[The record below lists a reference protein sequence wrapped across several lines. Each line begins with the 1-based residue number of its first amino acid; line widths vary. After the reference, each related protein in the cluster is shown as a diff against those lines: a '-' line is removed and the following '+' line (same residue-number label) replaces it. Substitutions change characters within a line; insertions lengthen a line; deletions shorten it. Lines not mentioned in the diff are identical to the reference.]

1 MALFTKKVPDLMSQS
16 KDVVKLMLA
25 QKLINPQVGDY
36 LLRKS
41 QTTGLNVG
49 EIAYKERIL
58 PENNLGQI
66 YAKYLKLPF
75 VDLTTIDIP
84 YEAVSR
90 IPKSI
95 AKEHLIISFES
106 KGNLVKLAVADP
118 YRLQSIKS
126 GVIQNLKKEKNI
138 DVKLYITT
146 REAIKKGMK
155 SYSKPQTS
163 NKPLPEKIFEEQ
175 PATQT
180 NPVEGTILE
189 YMQKRNLISNDK
201 VQTILE
207 NSKSSNKPIER
218 VIRELNIIQS
228 DEFVRIQA
236 SYMDLPY
243 VFLRVLDIPE
253 KVLFKL
259 PHDIAKKY
267 RMIIFDVIAGKILKI
282 ATSQPENSQVKEVI
296 SFIRKKNDV
305 EIDLFVTTESDI
317 DYSLARYQDYINQK
331 KTQKVTKVKQQKTV
345 DKTEFEKA
353 SDIEITHTFETE
365 AEAENSKD
373 DDEVGGIDL
382 NLLVRQDITSVEQLK
397 KIILSKS
404 IPKIVAGIV
413 NYSLYLKSSDI
424 HIEPMEKKTQVRFRI
439 DGVLHDIAEMP
450 ADLHAA
456 IISRIKISSKLRLD
470 EQRIPQDGRFDVK
483 LKDKEVD
490 LRVSTL
496 PTVHGEKA
504 VMRILDKSQSIFSL
518 PKLGVEGKAL
528 KILSENI
535 KKPFG
540 MILSTGP
547 TGSGKSTTL
556 YAILQTINSS
566 EINIITLED
575 PVEYDMEGIN
585 QCQAKP
591 QIGFSFA
598 EGLRSVLRQD
608 PDVILVGE
616 IRDKE
621 TAGMAVHSALTGH
634 LVLSTLHTNDAA
646 GAAPRLIDMGIEP
659 FLIISSTNVFIAQRL
674 VRKICDSCKQE
685 VTPPEGVLADIEKEL
700 SLISPKAEVNIQKP
714 YKFHRGKGCSNCTNT
729 GYAGRFGIFEILPL
743 SESIST
749 LIAKRAPGSEI
760 KKQAVEEGM
769 LTIIQDGLIKALKG
783 VTTIDEVLRVT
794 SST

>member
-1 MALFTKKVPDLMSQS
+1 MALFTKKTPDLMSQS
-16 KDVVKLMLA
+16 KNVVKLMLA

-41 QTTGLNVG
+41 QETGLDVG

-58 PENNLGQI
+58 PENNLAQI
-66 YAKYLKLPF
+66 FAKYLKLPF
-75 VDLTTIDIP
+75 VDLTKLNIP
-84 YEAVSR
+84 YETVSR
-90 IPKSI
+90 IPMSI

-126 GVIQNLKKEKNI
+126 GVIQNLKKQKGI
-138 DVKLYITT
+138 DVKLYIAT
-146 REAIKKGMK
+146 REAVKYAMK

-175 PATQT
+175 PAPQINPTQ
-180 NPVEGTILE
+180 GTILE
-189 YMQKRNLISNDK
+189 FMKKRNLISDEK
-201 VQTILE
+201 IQIILE
-207 NSKSSNKPIER
+207 NSKSSNKSIEQ
-218 VIRELNIIQS
+218 VIRELNIIQA
-228 DEFVRIQA
+228 DEFARIQA
-236 SYMDLPY
+236 SYLDLPY
-243 VFLRVLDIPE
+243 VFLRVLDVPE
-253 KVLFKL
+253 KVLFRL

-267 RMIIFDVIAGKILKI
+267 QIIIFDVIAGKILKI
-282 ATSQPENSQVKEVI
+282 ATSQPENSQVKEVVD
-296 SFIRKKNDV
+296 FIKKKNDV
-305 EIDLFVTTESDI
+305 EIDLFVTTEADI
-317 DYSLARYQDYINQK
+317 DYSLARYQDYLNQR
-331 KTQKVTKVKQQKTV
+331 KTRKISAPKLPQPQEAEPQ
-345 DKTEFEKA
+345 EEPG
-353 SDIEITHTFETE
+353 IEITHTFETE
-365 AEAENSKD
+365 AEAEKSKE
-373 DDEVGGIDL
+373 DDEIGGIDL
-382 NLLVRQDITSVEQLK
+382 NLLVREDITSTEQLK
-397 KIILSKS
+397 KIIESKS
-404 IPKIVAGIV
+404 VPKIVAGII
-413 NYSLYLKSSDI
+413 NYSLNLKSSDI
-424 HIEPMEKKTQVRFRI
+424 HIEPLEKKTQVRFRV
-439 DGVLHDIAEMP
+439 DGVLHDIAEIP
-450 ADLHAA
+450 PDLHAA

-483 LKDKEVD
+483 LKNKEVD

-504 VMRILDKSQSIFSL
+504 VMRLLDKSQTIFSL
-518 PKLGVEGKAL
+518 PKLGVDGKAL

-535 KKPFG
+535 KKPYG

-547 TGSGKSTTL
+547 TGSGKSTSL

-575 PVEYDMEGIN
+575 PVEYDIEGVN

-659 FLIISSTNVFIAQRL
+659 FLIISSTNVLIAQRL
-674 VRKICDSCKQE
+674 VRKICLSCKQE
-685 VTPPEGVLADIEKEL
+685 VTPPEGVMTDIEKEL
-700 SLISPKAEVNIQKP
+700 SSISPKAEVNIQKP
-714 YKFHRGKGCSNCTNT
+714 YKFYRGKGCSNCSNT
-729 GYAGRFGIFEILPL
+729 GYTGRIGIFEVLPL
-743 SESIST
+743 SENINK
-749 LIAKRAPGSEI
+749 LIAKREPGSEI
-760 KKQAVEEGM
+760 KKQAIEEGM
-769 LTIIQDGLIKALKG
+769 LTMTQDGLMKSLKG
-783 VTTIDEVLRVT
+783 ITTIDEVLRVT
-794 SST
+794 SAT

>member
-1 MALFTKKVPDLMSQS
+1 MALFTKKSPDLMSQS
-16 KDVVKLMLA
+16 KNIVKLMLA

-36 LLRKS
+36 LLSKS
-41 QTTGLNVG
+41 LKTGINVG

-58 PENNLGQI
+58 PENNLGEI

-75 VDLTTIDIP
+75 IDLKNLDIP

-95 AKEHLIISFES
+95 AEEHLIISFES

-146 REAIKKGMK
+146 REAVRYAMK

-163 NKPLPEKIFEEQ
+163 DKPLPEKIFDEQ
-175 PATQT
+175 PKPQT
-180 NPVEGTILE
+180 NPIQGTILE
-189 YMQKRNLISNDK
+189 FMQKRNLISEEK
-201 VQTILE
+201 IQTILE
-207 NSKSSNKPIER
+207 NSKSSGKSIELI
-218 VIRELNIIQS
+218 IRELNIIQP

-236 SYMDLPY
+236 SYLDLPY

-282 ATSQPENSQVKEVI
+282 ASSQPENPQVKEVLD
-296 SFIRKKNDV
+296 FIKKKNDV
-305 EIDLFVTTESDI
+305 EIDLFVTTEADI
-317 DYSLARYQDYINQK
+317 DYSLARYQDYLNQK
-331 KTQKVTKVKQQKTV
+331 KTKQAIAKPKKPEGEAGDEQ
-345 DKTEFEKA
+345 E
-353 SDIEITHTFETE
+353 SDIQITHTFETE
-365 AEAENSKD
+365 AEAEKSKEN
-373 DDEVGGIDL
+373 DEIGGIDL
-382 NLLVRQDITSVEQLK
+382 NLLVRQDITSVDQLK
-397 KIILSKS
+397 KIVQTKS
-404 IPKIVAGIV
+404 VPKIVAGII
-413 NYSLYLKSSDI
+413 NYSLNLKSSDI
-424 HIEPMEKKTQVRFRI
+424 HIEPLEKKTQVRFRI
-439 DGVLHDIAEMP
+439 DGVLHDIVETP
-450 ADLHAA
+450 SDLHAA
-456 IISRIKISSKLRLD
+456 IISRIKISAKLRLD

-483 LKDKEVD
+483 LKNKEVD

-504 VMRILDKSQSIFSL
+504 VMRLLDKSQSIFSL

-528 KILSENI
+528 KVLSENI
-535 KKPFG
+535 KKPYG

-547 TGSGKSTTL
+547 TGSGKSTSL

-575 PVEYDMEGIN
+575 PVEYDIEGVN

-621 TAGMAVHSALTGH
+621 TAGMAIHSALTGH

-659 FLIISSTNVFIAQRL
+659 FLIISSTNIFIAQRL

-700 SLISPKAEVNIQKP
+700 SSISQKSEVTIQKP
-714 YKFHRGKGCSNCTNT
+714 YKFYRGKGCSNCSNT
-729 GYAGRFGIFEILPL
+729 GYTGRIGIFEVLPL
-743 SESIST
+743 SENIGR

-760 KKQAVEEGM
+760 KKQAIEEGM
-769 LTIIQDGLIKALKG
+769 LTMIQDGLIKSLKG
-783 VTTIDEVLRVT
+783 LTTIDEVLRVT
-794 SST
+794 SV